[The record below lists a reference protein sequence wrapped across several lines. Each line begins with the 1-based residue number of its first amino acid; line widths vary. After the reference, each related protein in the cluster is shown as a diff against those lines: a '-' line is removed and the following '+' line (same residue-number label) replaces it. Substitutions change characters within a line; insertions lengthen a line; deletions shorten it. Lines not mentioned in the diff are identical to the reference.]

1 MDYLQTQFGLSG
13 KTALITG
20 ASRGLGRAAAQA
32 LSSAG
37 ASVVLVGR
45 DTKALEETRSTI
57 SGEATIIEADVT
69 STSDRERVF
78 ASMGPVDILVNNAG
92 IIRRN
97 PVLDYTR
104 EDWDAVISAD
114 LTAVFEWSQAAARRM
129 KENGGGKIINIASI
143 LSFFGGINVV
153 AYAAAKGGVAQLT
166 KEMANELAKYNIAV
180 NAIAPGYF
188 NTDATEQLRK
198 NSERMNAL
206 LSRIPMGRFGNPE
219 ELAGAFVFLA
229 SKASDYVT
237 GHILTV
243 DGGFRVY

>member
-37 ASVVLVGR
+37 ATVVLVGR
-45 DTKALEETRSTI
+45 DASALEETKSAM
-57 SGEATIIEADVT
+57 SSEATIVEADVT
-69 STSDRERVF
+69 SASDRERVF
-78 ASMGPVDILVNNAG
+78 ASMERVDVLVNNAG

-97 PVLDYTR
+97 PVLQYTK

-114 LTAVFEWSQAAARRM
+114 LTAVFEWSQDAAMRM
-129 KENGGGKIINIASI
+129 KESGGGKIINVASI

-237 GHILTV
+237 GEIVVV